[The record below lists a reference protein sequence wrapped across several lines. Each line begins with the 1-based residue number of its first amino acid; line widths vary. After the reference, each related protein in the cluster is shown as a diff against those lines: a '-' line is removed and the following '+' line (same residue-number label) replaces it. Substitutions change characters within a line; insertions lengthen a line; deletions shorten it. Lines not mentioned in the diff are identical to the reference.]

1 MPRANSFEAAAQEVV
16 EGNAE
21 QSVDGER
28 IEEQRAEL
36 AIPEPGPAVPVSLDG
51 SDVDE
56 CRFRPYP
63 LDVLGG
69 AVLRDQPILE
79 RRFDE
84 IEV

>member
-36 AIPEPGPAVPVSLDG
+36 AIPEPGPAVSMDPTSMNVG
-51 SDVDE
+51 
-56 CRFRPYP
+56 F
-63 LDVLGG
+63 
-69 AVLRDQPILE
+69 APIHWM
-79 RRFDE
+79 F
-84 IEV
+84 